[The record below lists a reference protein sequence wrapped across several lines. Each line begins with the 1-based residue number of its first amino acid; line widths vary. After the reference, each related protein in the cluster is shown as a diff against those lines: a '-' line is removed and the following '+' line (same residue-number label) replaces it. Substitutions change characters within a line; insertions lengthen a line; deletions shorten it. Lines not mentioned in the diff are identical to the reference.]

1 MNIILNDLREY
12 MEKDDLDNA
21 YKLISEY
28 DTEKSIDFLKLES
41 LFYIKIGDC
50 KKALEVL
57 DLAKR
62 INHND
67 LEIYY
72 YESNAY
78 KFLYE
83 SMSIPENI
91 IIDTSNKDSQAVA
104 KEKNLFKIR
113 NEMANLLISE
123 DAPEVSIYLF
133 AYNQLEERTKICVES
148 ILRNTKDVNYELILV
163 NNGSTDGTLDY
174 FNSINYKNKKV
185 INITKNLGAIY
196 GCQFTK
202 YASGRYIM
210 YITNDIFVTENWLS
224 NMLTCI
230 KSDNRIGLVVP
241 TSSNVSN
248 WQLPSI
254 NIIYN
259 DLAEMEEMAKNIN
272 KSNPHLWEE
281 RLRLVT
287 IAALCRKECMD
298 TMGFYDYG
306 FLHNF
311 ADDEVSFKFRRNGYK
326 LILCRDV
333 FVHHISSNIN
343 DKFIADINLGR
354 GNFKEKFYGIDAWDD
369 CNEYQFEYLD
379 ISDYHKSNA
388 NILGVNV
395 KAGTPLLT
403 IKNKL
408 RKIGIYDVKL
418 SAFSS
423 EAKYFI
429 DLKTISD
436 GEVKISD
443 SKTAI
448 DLFKDSKF
456 DFIVFGEMFNENNCD
471 LLIDSFNNILND
483 KGCVFFKFE
492 NVNNAHNLLS
502 YNTYGRLNSLQEAMQ
517 NLANKIKYSVKNLNA
532 VKVTYSESNYSF
544 KDEFIEKYKYDNI
557 ASIIDEANIKEL
569 IISIEI

>member
-12 MEKDDLDNA
+12 MENNDLDNA

-57 DLAKR
+57 NLAKR

-248 WQLPSI
+248 WQQPSVKI
-254 NIIYN
+254 NYN
-259 DLAEMEEMAKNIN
+259 NLIEMEEGAKNIN

-306 FLHNF
+306 FLHNY

-418 SAFSS
+418 SAFSG

-456 DFIVFGEMFNENNCD
+456 DFIVFGEIFSENNYD
-471 LLIDSFNNILND
+471 LLIDSCNNILND
-483 KGCVFFKFE
+483 QGYIFFKFE
-492 NVNNAHNLLS
+492 NVNNVHNLVN
-502 YNTYGRLNSLQEAMQ
+502 YITYERLNSLQEAVQ
-517 NLANKIKYSVKNLNA
+517 NLANKIKYNVKSLNV
-532 VKVTYSESNYSF
+532 VKVTYSEFNDGF
-544 KDEFIEKYKYDNI
+544 KDEFKEKYKYENI
-557 ASIIDEANIKEL
+557 DSIINEANIKEL

>member
-12 MEKDDLDNA
+12 MENNDLDNA

-57 DLAKR
+57 NLAKR

-248 WQLPSI
+248 WQQPSVKI
-254 NIIYN
+254 NYN
-259 DLAEMEEMAKNIN
+259 NLIEMEEGAKNIN

-418 SAFSS
+418 SAFSG

-456 DFIVFGEMFNENNCD
+456 DFIVFGEIFSENNYD
-471 LLIDSFNNILND
+471 LLIDSCNNILND
-483 KGCVFFKFE
+483 QGYIFFKFE
-492 NVNNAHNLLS
+492 NVNNVHNLVN
-502 YNTYGRLNSLQEAMQ
+502 YITYERLNSLQEAVQ
-517 NLANKIKYSVKNLNA
+517 NLANKIKYNVKSLNV
-532 VKVTYSESNYSF
+532 VKVTYSEFNDGF
-544 KDEFIEKYKYDNI
+544 KDEFKEKYKYENI
-557 ASIIDEANIKEL
+557 DSIINEANIKEL